1 MSDTCIS
8 HIENHWKALTAAA
21 NDFFNKGDFE
31 KALSVYKDALYQ
43 AEALNNH
50 QGDCLR
56 VAIPFMQV
64 YIISCN
70 NLSNTYDELGQRK
83 EAENMLKRVVYYLL
97 HLSKQ
102 EEVKRDELQNEL
114 KKASVALLN
123 FAGENG
129 EEKRQ
134 QQLLISLKEQL
145 AENKLININA

>member
-8 HIENHWKALTAAA
+8 HIENHWKALTTTA
-21 NDFFNKGDFE
+21 NECFNNGDFE
-31 KALSVYKDALYQ
+31 KALSVYKDALYR

-70 NLSNTYDELGQRK
+70 NLSNTYDELGQK
-83 EAENMLKRVVYYLL
+83 KSAENMLKRAVYYLL
-97 HLSKQ
+97 HLSGQKHINMN
-102 EEVKRDELQNEL
+102 ELQHEL
-114 KKASVALLN
+114 RRASIALLN

-129 EEKRQ
+129 GEKSRRNC
-134 QQLLISLKEQL
+134 S
-145 AENKLININA
+145 